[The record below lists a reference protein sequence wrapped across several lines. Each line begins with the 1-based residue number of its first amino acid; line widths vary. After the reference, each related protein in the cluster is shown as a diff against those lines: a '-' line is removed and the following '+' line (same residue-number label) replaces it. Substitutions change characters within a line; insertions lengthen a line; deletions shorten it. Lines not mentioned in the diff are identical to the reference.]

1 VNSRQLHWSP
11 RDRGSRSRDEK
22 SGKGSLPAFDP
33 KDFLA
38 AAPTP
43 IFAFD
48 VEGRFI
54 WANLAAETL
63 CGRTNAELRGRP
75 FTELVAHGD
84 RTRIAR
90 QLAVQRRHETAS
102 NSTRVGVLG
111 PQGESHAMRARID
124 RVPTGR
130 NDVQFVATLSPAAA
144 TAPGSEVARV
154 VEVGDA
160 LDAAVEELDL
170 KGEFLA
176 NVTHEIRTPMNGI
189 LGMSSLLLETELD
202 REQRAFAELIVSSAR
217 SLLELVDD
225 VLDFSKAEAG
235 KLELET
241 IDFDLRLN
249 VDQVAAL
256 LAPVAD
262 GRGLVLTCHISHEV
276 PSLVRGDPG
285 RIRQVLLN
293 LAGNAIKFTEKGEV
307 AIRVERVEEIPS
319 RTKIKFSIKDSG
331 IGLKPEQ
338 LKRLFQTYVQ
348 ADPTIS
354 RRFGGTGLGLAIS
367 RDLVKLMGG
376 EIGVTSEP
384 GEGSTFWFT
393 LTLEK
398 QGSMASAP
406 PAREVLRGLHVL
418 VVDASRSG
426 RQALVETLIDCGCEP
441 IEADSAEGAMD
452 RLHAAAL
459 AGEPIEAAIIDMH
472 MPGIEGEALGQAIRA
487 NRMLNDTR
495 LVLLTSLGRRG
506 DAARARDAGFSAY
519 LIKPVQK
526 HHLEDALIEIVTGE
540 PREGAA
546 KGEGI
551 VTRHTLDERRRHRLR
566 ILLVEDDKVNQL
578 VAMAALHRAG
588 YVGDVV
594 GTGAEAL
601 AACAS
606 ERFDLIFMDIHLPD
620 KNGVEVAGEIRRQ
633 PGATDSDVPI
643 VAMTARTAE
652 NDRERYLAAGLNDLL
667 PKPVDLDA
675 LAGAVERWVS
685 PARHQEVD
693 PLHGFA
699 ASIEALNREQEES
712 GRSGRAIVVSEAADA
727 AFERAA
733 GDYAVTLGD
742 MGPGTIGQDA
752 AAEFGEVEHDHGRE
766 EFEEWDGD
774 ERLGEDRHDEDEA
787 DEDHGAYDPSSDG
800 GERAVVI
807 PLPTPD
813 GPVLDRAQ
821 LEDACMGDAGL
832 RKTLVLTFLNDVR
845 GRLDHLSSR
854 LAAGDVRAV
863 EFDAHGLK
871 GMCAAIG
878 AVRCA
883 ALFGLIE
890 ARGQAR
896 DLNGVA
902 ELFAAADD
910 EVGRAEGVLA
920 PILNAA

>member
-1 VNSRQLHWSP
+1 MNSRQLHWSP

-22 SGKGSLPAFDP
+22 SGRGSLPAFDP
-33 KDFLA
+33 KHFLA
-38 AAPTP
+38 AVPTP

-48 VEGRFI
+48 VEGRFL
-54 WANLAAETL
+54 WANPAGETL
-63 CGRTNAELRGRP
+63 CGRSNSELHGRP
-75 FTELVAHGD
+75 FTELVVPDD
-84 RTRIAR
+84 RTR
-90 QLAVQRRHETAS
+90 LQRLTGIQRKQGTAS
-102 NSTRVGVLG
+102 IATRVGVLG
-111 PQGESHAMRARID
+111 ARGETQAMSARID

-130 NDVQFVATLSPAAA
+130 SDVQFVATLTPVAQAA
-144 TAPGSEVARV
+144 PDSEVSRV
-154 VEVGDA
+154 VEAGDA

-189 LGMSSLLLETELD
+189 LGVSSLLLETELD
-202 REQRAFAELIVSSAR
+202 RDQRAFAELIVSSAR

-235 KLELET
+235 KLEIET

-256 LAPVAD
+256 LAPHAD
-262 GRGLVLTCHISHEV
+262 SQGLVLTCNISHEV

-307 AIRVERVEEIPS
+307 AIRVERIEEIPS
-319 RTKIKFSIKDSG
+319 RAKIKFSVKDSG
-331 IGLKPEQ
+331 VGLKPQQ
-338 LKRLFQTYVQ
+338 LQRLFQTYVQ
-348 ADPTIS
+348 ADPAIS

-367 RDLVKLMGG
+367 RNLVELMGG
-376 EIGVTSEP
+376 EIGVSSEP

-398 QGSMASAP
+398 QGAVANAP

-426 RQALVETLIDCGCEP
+426 RQALVEALIDCGCEP

-472 MPGIEGEALGQAIRA
+472 MPGVEGEALGQAIRA
-487 NRMLNDTR
+487 NRLLNDTR

-506 DAARARDAGFSAY
+506 DAQRARDAGFSAY

-540 PREGAA
+540 ARSGKL

-566 ILLVEDDKVNQL
+566 ILMVEDDKVNQL
-578 VAMAALHRAG
+578 VAMAALRRAG
-588 YVGDVV
+588 YAGDVV

-620 KNGVEVAGEIRRQ
+620 QNGVEVAAEIRRQ
-633 PGATDSDVPI
+633 PGATASDVPI
-643 VAMTARTAE
+643 VAMTARTGE
-652 NDRERYLAAGLNDLL
+652 DDLERYLAAGLNDHL

-685 PARHQEVD
+685 PARQQEAD

-699 ASIEALNREQEES
+699 ASIEAMSREQQAQED
-712 GRSGRAIVVSEAADA
+712 RAIVVSEHDEV
-727 AFERAA
+727 AFERAVHA
-733 GDYAVTLGD
+733 GDYMATLGD
-742 MGPGTIGQDA
+742 MGPENPDA
-752 AAEFGEVEHDHGRE
+752 SEHDHRR
-766 EFEEWDGD
+766 EFEEWASD
-774 ERLGEDRHDEDEA
+774 ERLGGDRDDDAHDGDSDES
-787 DEDHGAYDPSSDG
+787 GRG
-800 GERAVVI
+800 VVI

-821 LEDACMGDAGL
+821 LEEACMGDAEL
-832 RKTLVLTFLNDVR
+832 RRTLVLTFLNDVR
-845 GRLDHLSSR
+845 GRLDHLSTR
-854 LAAGDVRAV
+854 IAAGDARAV

-883 ALFGLIE
+883 ALFELIE
-890 ARGQAR
+890 TRGRAR
-896 DLNGVA
+896 DLTGVA